1 MGETTK
7 QAKKKYGYA
16 KTPTVY
22 QMEAT
27 ECGAASLSMILGY
40 FGKFLPLEQMRIETG
55 ISRDGCNMKNIMR
68 AGKKFGLEVHGYR
81 KDLDGLFEMPVP
93 CIIHWNFNHFVV
105 WEGRKGDYCYINDP
119 AMGRRK
125 LTVQDIDDCYTGVVM
140 TFALTDSF
148 TKSKKQENMLDFL
161 KERLK
166 GQKGALAALIV
177 LGLFLVI
184 PGIVTPVF
192 SQVFIDD
199 ILLGGNDDWISVLLV
214 VMLGTALF
222 KSFLTWYRG
231 KLLIKLQNKMISI
244 SSYNFISHL
253 VRLPISFF
261 DQRYAGDLSSRIEN
275 NNNINTFL
283 TSDLAETVLNI
294 FVAAF
299 YFVLLV
305 FYSPVLT
312 AIALVCVIIN
322 LSVMQWGAS
331 YMGDLS
337 MKGQQDRGKMM
348 GTLFA
353 GLSITSTLKASG
365 TENEYISRLQGN
377 YAKSILM
384 EQSIGM
390 RQELLNAIPEVSKNL
405 QSVLTLIVGGVLVIK
420 GDMTAG
426 MLIAYS
432 GLLDSFTWPINS
444 LAGFVQ
450 KIQTTRADM
459 ARVNDIMKY
468 KEDEKYSETE
478 HEAFSEKL
486 IGEVELDKVS
496 FGYNILKEPLIDDF
510 SFSLKPGK
518 SIAFVGASGSGKSTV
533 SKLCSG
539 LYRPWGGEI
548 RFDGCPVKRIPQEVL
563 SASVSTV
570 SQSIM
575 LFSGTVR
582 DNLTLW
588 NKYISDEDMIRA
600 AKDAC
605 IHDII
610 TSKPGAY
617 DYELSEGGSN
627 FSGGQRQ
634 RLEIARALITNPSVL
649 IMDEATSALDPIVE
663 KEILDNIK
671 RRGCT
676 CIIVAHR
683 LSAIRDC
690 DEIIV
695 MEKGKIVQRGT
706 HDELAA
712 LEGHYQRLIKNI

>member
-1 MGETTK
+1 MK
-7 QAKKKYGYA
+7 LKKKKLGYA

-27 ECGAASLSMILGY
+27 ECGAASLSMIFGY
-40 FGKFLPLEQMRIETG
+40 FGKFIPLEQMRIETG
-55 ISRDGCNMKNIMR
+55 VSRDGCNMKNIMR

-81 KDLDGLFEMPVP
+81 KDLKDLFELPVP

-105 WEGRKGDYCYINDP
+105 WEGRKGKYCYINDP

-125 LTVQDIDDCYTGVVM
+125 LTVQDIDDCFTGVVL
-140 TFALTDSF
+140 TFALTDAF
-148 TKSKKQENMLDFL
+148 TKSKKQSNMLDFISR
-161 KERLK
+161 RLK
-166 GQKGALAALIV
+166 GQKGAIAALIV
-177 LGLFLVI
+177 LGLFLVV

-192 SQVFIDD
+192 SQIFIDD
-199 ILLGGNDDWISVLLV
+199 ILLGGKDDWVSVLLV

-231 KLLIKLQNKMISI
+231 KLLAKLQNKMISI
-244 SSYNFISHL
+244 SAYNFLSHL
-253 VRLPISFF
+253 IRLPISFY
-261 DQRYAGDLSSRIEN
+261 DQRYAGDLSQRIVN
-275 NNNINTFL
+275 NNNISTFL
-283 TSDLAETVLNI
+283 TSDLAQTVLNI
-294 FVAAF
+294 FVAMF
-299 YFVLLV
+299 YFVLMI
-305 FYSPVLT
+305 FYSPILT
-312 AIALVCVIIN
+312 AIGFTCVIIN
-322 LSVMQWGAS
+322 LLVMRWGAS
-331 YMGDLS
+331 YMGDIS
-337 MKGQQDRGKMM
+337 MKSQQDQGRMM
-348 GTLFA
+348 GALFA

-365 TENEYISRLQGN
+365 TENEYVSRLEGN
-377 YAKSILM
+377 YAKAILM
-384 EQSIGM
+384 EQSMGM

-405 QSVLTLIVGGVLVIK
+405 QSVLTLIVGGVLVIR
-420 GDMTAG
+420 GYMTAG

-432 GLLDSFTWPINS
+432 GLLDSFTEPINS
-444 LAGFVQ
+444 LAGFIQ

-468 KEDEKYSETE
+468 KEDDKYNEE
-478 HEAFSEKL
+478 EYEPYSEKL
-486 IGEVELDKVS
+486 IGKVELQNVS
-496 FGYNILKEPLIDDF
+496 FGYDILKDPLIDDF
-510 SFSLKPGK
+510 SFVLKPGK

-539 LYRPWGGEI
+539 LYKPWGGEI
-548 RFDGCPVKRIPQEVL
+548 KFDDCLVKKIPPEVL

-570 SQSIM
+570 SQSIT

-588 NKYISDEDMIRA
+588 NKYISDEDVIRA

-617 DYELSEGGSN
+617 DYQLSEGGSN

-634 RLEIARALITNPSVL
+634 RLEIARALVTNPSVL

-663 KEILDNIK
+663 KQILDNIK

-695 MEKGKIVQRGT
+695 MEKGKIVQRGS
-706 HDELAA
+706 HEELAA
-712 LEGHYQRLIKNI
+712 LEGHYQRLIQNI